1 VGGGGYRLPRE
12 KKKALSPV
20 NSAQALHRVKIAE
33 GKRVSNAE
41 AGPRYTTLNSIEI
54 GKSVVIFV
62 VILRIFG
69 MLFRALLPIKTGGGG
84 NRTRE

>member
-20 NSAQALHRVKIAE
+20 NSDQALHRVKIAE

-54 GKSVVIFV
+54 GKSVVIP
-62 VILRIFG
+62 RIFG